1 MSIAIKNNSETS
13 NISLDESI
21 KKLNSKQE
29 EAVLNTDGI
38 ILIVAGPG
46 SGKTTIL
53 TTKIAYLIC
62 NKDVKPENILA
73 LTFTNKAANEM
84 KTRINKYTNINLD
97 NLYIGTFHSCFYKI
111 LRENYEKI
119 GYSRNFT
126 IYDTSNS
133 KDLIRRIITDL
144 KYSPEQYSEDAI
156 FGRITL
162 MKNNSI
168 TASEYSKNQKLIDY
182 DKQKQIGEFYKIF
195 LEYEKKCIE
204 SNVMDFD
211 DILIY
216 TYKLFLNY
224 PDVLKK
230 YQDKFK
236 YVFIDEF
243 QDTNTIQYNILKILS
258 AKCQNICVVG
268 DDSQSI
274 YSFRG
279 ACIQNI
285 LNFKKDFKNCKV
297 IKLEQ
302 NYRSTNSIVS
312 VSNLLISKN
321 KEKIDKKIWTRNN
334 DGEKIKIIHAKNNQE
349 EAKYISVIIK
359 NYINYGTYSPSDIAI
374 LYRKNDQIKQLKSE
388 LQQSNLKYR
397 IVGGMSF
404 YEHAVI
410 KDIIAFFRV
419 VINKDDVEAIKRTI
433 NKPRRGI
440 GDTTL
445 AKVYS
450 FVDMKN
456 EANSKDKNSKKS
468 KSKAIEND
476 KNEDNTEKKKL
487 KLWDVLSSAG
497 LFFKSRIVGLLQRYV
512 SLIEELTRL
521 SNEMDAYSFA
531 QELISITGFTGDD
544 QRKADKN
551 DEDNDNELINDLLC
565 SIKTFVDSRK
575 KGEGKDL
582 ISYMQNLQL
591 NNIEVGNTKEKDDS
605 NSISLMT
612 IHSAKGLEYKCVFII
627 GLEEGI
633 FPLVYKNKTADIEE
647 ERRLFYV
654 ALTRAK
660 EKVYISYSSLKY
672 NSGKH
677 QNTEKSMFLDEIK
690 SEFVDD
696 SEVSLNKL
704 KNGQANK
711 KNDYASYSMF
721 KYSIVSRKI
730 SEGNSVVQGKIKPG
744 VRVYHSMCGWGRI
757 SNVESGQNKNL
768 IRAKFD
774 QFEEEK
780 TFKEDL
786 SNLVVFTE

>member
-1 MSIAIKNNSETS
+1 
-13 NISLDESI
+13 
-21 KKLNSKQE
+21 
-29 EAVLNTDGI
+29 
-38 ILIVAGPG
+38 
-46 SGKTTIL
+46 
-53 TTKIAYLIC
+53 
-62 NKDVKPENILA
+62 
-73 LTFTNKAANEM
+73 
-84 KTRINKYTNINLD
+84 
-97 NLYIGTFHSCFYKI
+97 
-111 LRENYEKI
+111 
-119 GYSRNFT
+119 
-126 IYDTSNS
+126 
-133 KDLIRRIITDL
+133 
-144 KYSPEQYSEDAI
+144 
-156 FGRITL
+156 
-162 MKNNSI
+162 
-168 TASEYSKNQKLIDY
+168 
-182 DKQKQIGEFYKIF
+182 
-195 LEYEKKCIE
+195 
-204 SNVMDFD
+204 
-211 DILIY
+211 
-216 TYKLFLNY
+216 
-224 PDVLKK
+224 
-230 YQDKFK
+230 
-236 YVFIDEF
+236 
-243 QDTNTIQYNILKILS
+243 
-258 AKCQNICVVG
+258 
-268 DDSQSI
+268 
-274 YSFRG
+274 
-279 ACIQNI
+279 
-285 LNFKKDFKNCKV
+285 
-297 IKLEQ
+297 
-302 NYRSTNSIVS
+302 
-312 VSNLLISKN
+312 
-321 KEKIDKKIWTRNN
+321 
-334 DGEKIKIIHAKNNQE
+334 
-349 EAKYISVIIK
+349 
-359 NYINYGTYSPSDIAI
+359 
-374 LYRKNDQIKQLKSE
+374 
-388 LQQSNLKYR
+388 
-397 IVGGMSF
+397 MSF

-468 KSKAIEND
+468 KSKAIEDD